1 MANKK
6 IDIEKEYLKIKKEY
20 NLTLDEE
27 IRLEKMILDY
37 RIKGKTTLRE
47 EMDLSQKKSFEIR
60 AQQKATERVK
70 EVESERNDLAKELL
84 KTTKAIENNELGIYS
99 VTKDTAK
106 NYVDSHKAKLA
117 DVIASMK
124 NKSLTDAQRD
134 ALIDTKQALIKT
146 IGHHQSIL
154 DIHEK
159 AGDEVQ
165 KMQGYADI
173 AGESANKLAGNIQGI
188 FDKIP
193 GGNFLAKALGLDNAA
208 DKLKKGVNVGF
219 EAMTSHIAQGGTKIG
234 AMKAGMSAFNKVV
247 MLNPLLLVVAAGAAL
262 FAMLNKVDK
271 KSREISEKTGMNLAA
286 SRQLYKETKHFVGN
300 PLKNQLATSEDIL
313 TVQQEMIAGMGN
325 MGRLQTGVAAQVA
338 ESGKAW
344 GYGAE
349 QAAAI
354 QQNFMELGATGQEAA
369 DAQDELA
376 ANALKAGVNVGAVMK
391 DVSAHSK
398 DAMRYMSGNV
408 EEIGKAAVKA
418 AKLGVSLGV
427 MTKVADKLLDIE
439 GSLTAQA
446 EFQALTGKQMNLDK
460 ARELALSGDIAGAT
474 EQVLREVGSI
484 HDFNKLNVLEK
495 KKLAEA
501 TGMDVDELQKSLA
514 IQAKMGKMTDEE
526 LAAANGL
533 NLSAKQLQEMS
544 AEDLKKAVAKQQ
556 ATEKAAKGFQDM
568 IDSLQTALLPLA
580 EALSSIFAAIGPI
593 LSIAFAPLKWVGKVF
608 NFIFNDLGFISD
620 LLKGIAA
627 YMAIMWIKTKL
638 IGGKGGFGGLVTK
651 AGTFL
656 KSLFSI
662 NTASNAELATEQKIT
677 AEKQKQNG
685 IMGKAKGL
693 WKKLKGGATGM
704 LSSLKGM
711 TKKGGGAGIGKSMLG
726 GLGKGAKGLGGL
738 ITGNMGT
745 IMGGAAMAFGP
756 QLISG
761 AMNMFGG
768 GEEEVPGFA
777 SGGEVGSTGIA
788 KVHAGET
795 ITPASKVPGSGGGS
809 DMSQVVSVLNQI
821 LAKVN
826 QPPVVNLDGA
836 KVSDNVNA
844 NNSYKNG
851 NTS

>member
-474 EQVLREVGSI
+474 QQVLREVGDI
-484 HDFNKLNVLEK
+484 NDFNKLNVLEK

-501 TGMDVDELQKSLA
+501 TGMEVDELQKSLA
-514 IQAKMGKMTDEE
+514 IQSKRLNLTDEE

-533 NLSAKQLQEMS
+533 NLSAAELQKMS
-544 AEDLKKAVAKQQ
+544 AKELKAAVAKQQ
-556 ATEKAAKGFQDM
+556 ATEKASKGFSDM

-580 EALSSIFAAIGPI
+580 EALSGIFSAIGPI
-593 LSIAFAPLKWVGKVF
+593 LTVAFAPLKWVGKIF
-608 NFIFNDLGFISD
+608 NFIFTQLGPISS
-620 LLKGIAA
+620 LLKGIVTIIALKWM
-627 YMAIMWIKTKL
+627 YTKL
-638 IGGKGGFGGLVTK
+638 IGAAQGGMIK
-651 AGTFL
+651 KYGTML
-656 KSLFSI
+656 KSLFGI
-662 NTASNAELATEQKIT
+662 NTQAKTELATEQKIT

-685 IMGKAKGL
+685 IMGKSKGL
-693 WKKLKGGATGM
+693 WKKLQGGAKGM
-704 LSSLKGM
+704 LGSLKGM

-738 ITGNMGT
+738 IKGNMGT
-745 IMGGAAMAFGP
+745 ILGGAAMAFGP
-756 QLISG
+756 SLMSS
-761 AMNMFGG
+761 MMGG

-777 SGGEVGSTGIA
+777 TGGEVGSTGIA

-795 ITPASKVPGSGGGS
+795 ITPASKVPGSGGGP

-826 QPPVVNLDGA
+826 QPPVVNLDGSR
-836 KVSDNVNA
+836 VSDNVNA

-851 NTS
+851 NTT